1 VTALDILVAFI
12 ITASVVLSMFRGLLK
27 EILSLLAWVCA
38 FLAAG
43 RWGDDLVQWLAGYI
57 ASPAARWIAGYSA
70 VFLGTLMVMGLL
82 NLLLSWA
89 IRTAGLGLADRGLGG
104 LFGLARGLLIVLV
117 LAMLARYTPLRQ
129 ETWWR
134 EAWVAP
140 AIDLSL
146 QMIKP
151 LLPDSYAQFIRD

>member
-1 VTALDILVAFI
+1 MTALDTIVACI
-12 ITASVVLSMFRGLLK
+12 IVASVVLSMFRGLLK

-38 FLAAG
+38 FVAAG
-43 RWGDDLVQWLAGYI
+43 HWGDDVVRWLASTI
-57 ASPAARWIAGYSA
+57 ASPSARWIAGYSS
-70 VFLGTLMVMGLL
+70 VFLGTLIAMGLL

-89 IRTAGLGLADRGLGG
+89 IRSAGLGLADRGLGG

-117 LAMLARYTPLRQ
+117 LAMLASHTPLRQ
-129 ETWWR
+129 EVWWR
-134 EAWVAP
+134 DAWVAP

-151 LLPDSYAQFIRD
+151 LLPPSYAHFIRD